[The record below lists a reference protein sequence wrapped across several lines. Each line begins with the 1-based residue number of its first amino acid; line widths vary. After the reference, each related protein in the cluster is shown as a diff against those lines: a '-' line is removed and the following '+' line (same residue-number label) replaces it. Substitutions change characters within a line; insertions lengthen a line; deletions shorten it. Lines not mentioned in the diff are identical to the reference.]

1 MFGGEF
7 AMLLGIR
14 KRIEKKFKE
23 AGATSE
29 DKAVA
34 LEKLG
39 MDRREQNMFRHL
51 LENGVI
57 KKTADNR
64 FFLDIR

>member
-23 AGATSE
+23 IGATSE
-29 DKAVA
+29 DKAVE
-34 LEKLG
+34 LEKLR
-39 MDRREQNMFRHL
+39 MDIREQNMFRRL

-57 KKTADNR
+57 KKTEDDR
-64 FFLDIR
+64 YYLDVQ